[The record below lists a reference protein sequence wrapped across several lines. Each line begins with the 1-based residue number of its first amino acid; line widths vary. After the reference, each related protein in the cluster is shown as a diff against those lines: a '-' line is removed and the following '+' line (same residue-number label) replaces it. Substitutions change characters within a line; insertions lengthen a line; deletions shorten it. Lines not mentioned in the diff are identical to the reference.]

1 MKELQL
7 ISTGKIMTGGTTQ
20 PFTVLALN
28 EFGYVEEY
36 IVKAFT
42 KRQLTQNASVAK
54 EILACE
60 LARMFDIAI
69 PEYGIINCGSE
80 DLERIYDK
88 ERIETL
94 DLGAKFCSKFIRQ
107 YLIFT
112 PLASNIF
119 LKDYEILNIF
129 AFDVFIFNIDRGG
142 YRNKPNLLI
151 NDNEL
156 TIIDHELTFPF
167 INSNYREIDY
177 ENNLATYPFQNHVL
191 LKHIKS
197 LNIQNRVFDEFLLN
211 LSTLN
216 INKLDLIFTKLQ
228 YYNIDFFDK
237 DFFMNYFVWAKNNV
251 SIFER
256 YLTMMT
262 R

>member
-1 MKELQL
+1 MRELQL

-20 PFTVLALN
+20 PFTVLTLN
-28 EFGYVEEY
+28 ESGFVEEY

-42 KRQLTQNASVAK
+42 KRQLIQNASVAK
-54 EILACE
+54 EILVCE
-60 LARMFDIAI
+60 LALMFDITV
-69 PEYGIINCGSE
+69 PEYGIINFNRK
-80 DLERIYDK
+80 DLEGIYNQ
-88 ERIETL
+88 ERINAL
-94 DLGAKFCSKFIRQ
+94 DQGAKFCSKFMHQ

-112 PLASNIF
+112 PLTSNLF

-129 AFDVFIFNIDRGG
+129 AFDIFIFNIDRGG

-177 ENNLATYPFQNHVL
+177 ERNLATYPYQNHIL
-191 LKHIKS
+191 IKHIKS

-216 INKLDLIFTKLQ
+216 INKLDLIFNKLQ
-228 YYNIDFFDK
+228 HYDIHFFDK
-237 DFFMNYFVWAKNNV
+237 DFFMNYFVWAKKNV

-256 YLTMMT
+256 YLTMIT